1 MSLIQRRYFL
11 WDPNKPRINPHFG
24 IENINQNGDNTS
36 LVSLENDPEEFSAL
50 YPPSIPW
57 SKHYKNPGQD
67 EMSSQQARMATQY
80 TANFPGAG
88 PGQYALYLKI
98 KQCSYEET
106 TARFVARII
115 VRYAKT
121 CTTEVFFTRFYKRE
135 EGPVLS
141 HHEKSSISPP
151 SLHVYG
157 KSRQSYITHAPN
169 VADKPNN
176 NKMLDHIAPTG
187 NNPAPS
193 LETTEH
199 TDNGTLTRLVASKDG
214 RFLAGLT
221 VFSSRIFIQVWQY
234 VDGNKSFTTNHS
246 STTIVHHN
254 IDQISVALAISNT
267 GDKVAIYQVP
277 KTGDWFDE
285 KPKMDVYLFRNRWAD
300 DSLED
305 KNSLIYIQ
313 TPPALREIIGF
324 ATFVDKFVAGDTVL
338 PSRFVFCDGREIHV
352 FASDQYNFELTNII
366 PLNTMYSSLWR
377 TTACELLIRSIA
389 TKMFVWVEDNG
400 RYCSTWDL
408 STGVAMGRFK
418 ITDSQYAGP
427 VGITEIQI
435 ACNRDTIAIVGL
447 DSSITTVDATT
458 GVLCDRY
465 ELPDRIIDHIV
476 FPSAHSRMLVAMVR
490 GEDDNQQ
497 TALVLDALQLEVQE
511 ELGFIPSASRLTIIS
526 SFGSMKWPEIGL
538 VCQPDVQQIHFYPCK
553 AQVMNSAIVPAGISY
568 PYRLE
573 KTIPQIRRGA
583 SKGQAPVKRQ
593 VEIWKN
599 TERIFSFIPEPWER
613 KTIKAEIL
621 PTNDRFVV
629 CGSWTIQVWS
639 LPRDGETK
647 CRLLYYW
654 SSRKESPP
662 KKSFNKS
669 DMDIVLENHHH
680 FISAHIPDF
689 EKESTNSL
697 RVGLPDK
704 TIKKVAIPDFPMR
717 IGDKITTHEHCV
729 KSSHLLAL
737 TYCELQRDE
746 LYRDIYSDH
755 VQALINYVNAFINDT
770 IELDDQDVSTT
781 NIMMNLMMESCPVG
795 ISGKFIEG
803 LLNDALC
810 PWLPRYDKDSDP
822 LLVATMQKNDDAIRA
837 ILHYFA
843 RKAHTSHLNY
853 AMPVENSFIALADYY
868 PGLLREFFRQTSY
881 ITAMNIDFIEDFV
894 TIFSNDWQVQWRN
907 FVSWIMRSK
916 IGPSTFKDYYMPVFT
931 FQLPEYRTENDVVNS
946 KGYQPRAIELRYDQ
960 KVYTVPF
967 PSLLKPS
974 PTFSKLAGNNFFD
987 SPLQMAVLIYKAMMI
1002 TQIQRSVAVKSLQ
1015 DLQNLYF
1022 DGFWKVLLILD
1033 LLLGLA
1039 FLIFEIIQC
1048 VHDKP
1053 RRYFTTFFNYINLSA
1068 LLFTTICLLGTLITQ
1083 FAIERHPGEAPKQ
1096 LSYIPFANVVIF
1108 LHVIV
1113 EFRMFQTFGIFV
1125 NILFEVIKSI
1135 VSFLAIF
1142 VVLMIAFDQ
1151 GMVYLLYTYQNT
1163 CVADGLCAR
1172 TFESDFPSEPFSS
1185 FASTLFFLAGR
1196 FDDVNKDFD
1205 SKRSSFLLLMIMIY
1219 IIGFIIMLALLIGHV
1234 TESIAAAKAESKRA
1248 WRRQLSETLAEA
1260 ELFDKILGKISY
1272 NKLSLLRKNSSLP
1285 MAIEDYP
1292 SFTTPDNMKE
1302 QSVPELVPQAHL
1314 EPDNASTAFD
1324 DTISRDNI
1332 DFDFEEESVVEESSV
1347 WKDRA
1352 IRELFLN
1359 ARDEYEKFELALKT
1373 DKRRRPFETVS
1384 DPYPPTD
1391 KPATRQAQRKW
1402 FLVLENRLEDD
1413 PFLGIDD
1420 LPSESEPPEVMLVQS
1435 LPSTKTDIEA
1445 NEASDIQG
1453 RTTEKLKLRATFRS
1467 VATGHYTMY
1476 LRIKQATKEKTS
1488 VRFLARIVVR
1498 YTKTRMTDV
1507 FYVRFSKGVRDEYE
1521 GWHYL
1526 KAGGQ
1531 FEIRAHHEIA
1541 QVNVRIVQDERYNKA
1556 QRGKLW
1562 IRSLELV
1569 PVELKPI
1576 HQEPIVSHIG
1586 RPQLTIT
1593 TLSSTTESLT
1603 NTDDQRYAEK
1613 QDKRP
1618 DELGI
1623 VTRVV
1628 TSNGGDF
1635 FAILTVFSDHVVAK
1649 VWSKSEVEGAGKCNE
1664 KVSQLG
1670 ATSEYIHCSDAQ
1682 NLSLELVISPSGEYI
1697 AIFQPPKAG
1706 DWQVGD
1712 SLPTSELGVCFFR
1725 NPLISA
1731 KDVMVMIAN
1740 GDHIERCLER
1750 LEYIPSNLQDAV
1762 GYAAFV
1768 DDDATPSESR
1778 FVFCNGLYLDVFEAN
1793 SDGLVHSHTISLVS
1807 KATGLS
1813 RTIACEMM
1821 MDSIT
1826 SNMFIWVEEDGR
1838 YCTTWDLSNG
1848 SAIGRFEISRR
1859 QRMTSTSL
1867 NTLKFARSQN
1877 IVAIAGFDN
1886 SITTLDAYSGMEIS
1900 RRQFRH
1906 HIEHITFPST
1916 QSQILVVMLRQQ
1928 EENEQRVLI
1937 FDPLQL
1943 DVKGLVQ
1950 IGPPLSRST
1959 IFDVF
1964 GPKSWPGLGDVCR
1977 LDGHLVHFYTSKD
1990 SASTINAS
1998 RPSAMSAVPES
2009 CPYELRTTAP
2019 KYRRKAGGG
2028 QESCRRQVEV
2038 WRKSD
2043 PSICV
2048 FSFIPE
2054 PWEQDT
2060 PARGM
2065 ILPTGDRFV
2074 VYSSWTI
2081 QLWSL
2086 PNDQEPRCKLVFFWS
2101 ALGDTRGY
2109 RVEHKSDIEAI
2120 LDSYSQ
2126 FDSMSCKETTANDGQ
2141 TRFHAT
2147 VVFPGQNPVRVPI
2160 PDSPVRVDDFK
2171 NITEHCIRSIHLL
2184 ALTHSVVSTEY
2195 RDVEVVQHEGN
2206 SYEDH
2211 TWAIIN
2217 FVVDH
2222 INHFIQPQQMTPTFF
2237 NALQSYDGPKISV
2250 LTQLLRE
2257 PCPNDVSAKFIASLL
2272 ESNYCN
2278 WVPRKDVT
2286 VSPLEMAIDRRNT
2299 AAVEA
2304 FLDYCTT
2311 KAYRHHPAYMNPVE
2325 KTLDKLQR
2333 HYPELL
2339 RAALR
2344 KASFIQARRDDFCK
2358 DWVKFASFGRPALKR
2373 PAFPRLN
2380 FIRRRFREP
2389 IAIFQL
2395 PTSHSL
2401 NSSDRLTKFENIPAP
2416 MPVRLEYE
2424 YAWYVVPFPS
2434 LLDHGP
2440 DSQFCNMAGEN
2451 FFDSPVLMAVL
2462 RYKPDVPHERLEKY
2476 LGPNWLALVIFGLA
2490 VGCYLLVLEFVQFRY
2505 IGLEYLRLQKLAYSE
2520 ELEQL

>member
-1 MSLIQRRYFL
+1 
-11 WDPNKPRINPHFG
+11 
-24 IENINQNGDNTS
+24 
-36 LVSLENDPEEFSAL
+36 
-50 YPPSIPW
+50 
-57 SKHYKNPGQD
+57 
-67 EMSSQQARMATQY
+67 MA
-80 TANFPGAG
+80 
-88 PGQYALYLKI
+88 I
-98 KQCSYEET
+98 
-106 TARFVARII
+106 
-115 VRYAKT
+115 
-121 CTTEVFFTRFYKRE
+121 
-135 EGPVLS
+135 
-141 HHEKSSISPP
+141 
-151 SLHVYG
+151 
-157 KSRQSYITHAPN
+157 
-169 VADKPNN
+169 
-176 NKMLDHIAPTG
+176 
-187 NNPAPS
+187 
-193 LETTEH
+193 
-199 TDNGTLTRLVASKDG
+199 
-214 RFLAGLT
+214 
-221 VFSSRIFIQVWQY
+221 
-234 VDGNKSFTTNHS
+234 
-246 STTIVHHN
+246 
-254 IDQISVALAISNT
+254 
-267 GDKVAIYQVP
+267 
-277 KTGDWFDE
+277 
-285 KPKMDVYLFRNRWAD
+285 D
-300 DSLED
+300 DSP
-305 KNSLIYIQ
+305 S
-313 TPPALREIIGF
+313 F
-324 ATFVDKFVAGDTVL
+324 AT
-338 PSRFVFCDGREIHV
+338 
-352 FASDQYNFELTNII
+352 
-366 PLNTMYSSLWR
+366 
-377 TTACELLIRSIA
+377 
-389 TKMFVWVEDNG
+389 
-400 RYCSTWDL
+400 
-408 STGVAMGRFK
+408 
-418 ITDSQYAGP
+418 
-427 VGITEIQI
+427 
-435 ACNRDTIAIVGL
+435 
-447 DSSITTVDATT
+447 
-458 GVLCDRY
+458 
-465 ELPDRIIDHIV
+465 
-476 FPSAHSRMLVAMVR
+476 
-490 GEDDNQQ
+490 
-497 TALVLDALQLEVQE
+497 
-511 ELGFIPSASRLTIIS
+511 
-526 SFGSMKWPEIGL
+526 
-538 VCQPDVQQIHFYPCK
+538 
-553 AQVMNSAIVPAGISY
+553 
-568 PYRLE
+568 
-573 KTIPQIRRGA
+573 
-583 SKGQAPVKRQ
+583 
-593 VEIWKN
+593 
-599 TERIFSFIPEPWER
+599 
-613 KTIKAEIL
+613 
-621 PTNDRFVV
+621 
-629 CGSWTIQVWS
+629 
-639 LPRDGETK
+639 
-647 CRLLYYW
+647 
-654 SSRKESPP
+654 
-662 KKSFNKS
+662 
-669 DMDIVLENHHH
+669 
-680 FISAHIPDF
+680 
-689 EKESTNSL
+689 
-697 RVGLPDK
+697 
-704 TIKKVAIPDFPMR
+704 
-717 IGDKITTHEHCV
+717 
-729 KSSHLLAL
+729 
-737 TYCELQRDE
+737 
-746 LYRDIYSDH
+746 
-755 VQALINYVNAFINDT
+755 
-770 IELDDQDVSTT
+770 
-781 NIMMNLMMESCPVG
+781 
-795 ISGKFIEG
+795 
-803 LLNDALC
+803 
-810 PWLPRYDKDSDP
+810 
-822 LLVATMQKNDDAIRA
+822 
-837 ILHYFA
+837 
-843 RKAHTSHLNY
+843 
-853 AMPVENSFIALADYY
+853 
-868 PGLLREFFRQTSY
+868 PG
-881 ITAMNIDFIEDFV
+881 
-894 TIFSNDWQVQWRN
+894 
-907 FVSWIMRSK
+907 
-916 IGPSTFKDYYMPVFT
+916 
-931 FQLPEYRTENDVVNS
+931 
-946 KGYQPRAIELRYDQ
+946 
-960 KVYTVPF
+960 
-967 PSLLKPS
+967 
-974 PTFSKLAGNNFFD
+974 
-987 SPLQMAVLIYKAMMI
+987 
-1002 TQIQRSVAVKSLQ
+1002 
-1015 DLQNLYF
+1015 
-1022 DGFWKVLLILD
+1022 
-1033 LLLGLA
+1033 
-1039 FLIFEIIQC
+1039 
-1048 VHDKP
+1048 
-1053 RRYFTTFFNYINLSA
+1053 
-1068 LLFTTICLLGTLITQ
+1068 
-1083 FAIERHPGEAPKQ
+1083 
-1096 LSYIPFANVVIF
+1096 NV
-1108 LHVIV
+1108 
-1113 EFRMFQTFGIFV
+1113 
-1125 NILFEVIKSI
+1125 
-1135 VSFLAIF
+1135 
-1142 VVLMIAFDQ
+1142 
-1151 GMVYLLYTYQNT
+1151 
-1163 CVADGLCAR
+1163 
-1172 TFESDFPSEPFSS
+1172 
-1185 FASTLFFLAGR
+1185 
-1196 FDDVNKDFD
+1196 
-1205 SKRSSFLLLMIMIY
+1205 
-1219 IIGFIIMLALLIGHV
+1219 
-1234 TESIAAAKAESKRA
+1234 
-1248 WRRQLSETLAEA
+1248 
-1260 ELFDKILGKISY
+1260 
-1272 NKLSLLRKNSSLP
+1272 
-1285 MAIEDYP
+1285 
-1292 SFTTPDNMKE
+1292 KE

-1314 EPDNASTAFD
+1314 ETDNASTAFD

-1420 LPSESEPPEVMLVQS
+1420 LPSESEPPEAMLVHS
-1435 LPSTKTDIEA
+1435 LPSTKTDIEV
-1445 NEASDIQG
+1445 NEATDIQG

-1476 LRIKQATKEKTS
+1476 LRVKQATEEKTS

-1576 HQEPIVSHIG
+1576 HQ
-1586 RPQLTIT
+1586 
-1593 TLSSTTESLT
+1593 
-1603 NTDDQRYAEK
+1603 
-1613 QDKRP
+1613 
-1618 DELGI
+1618 
-1623 VTRVV
+1623 
-1628 TSNGGDF
+1628 
-1635 FAILTVFSDHVVAK
+1635 
-1649 VWSKSEVEGAGKCNE
+1649 
-1664 KVSQLG
+1664 
-1670 ATSEYIHCSDAQ
+1670 
-1682 NLSLELVISPSGEYI
+1682 
-1697 AIFQPPKAG
+1697 
-1706 DWQVGD
+1706 
-1712 SLPTSELGVCFFR
+1712 
-1725 NPLISA
+1725 
-1731 KDVMVMIAN
+1731 DVMVMIAS
-1740 GDHIERCLER
+1740 GDHIERRLER
-1750 LEYIPSNLQDAV
+1750 LKYIPGNLQDAV

-1793 SDGLVHSHTISLVS
+1793 GDGLVHSHTISLVS

-1838 YCTTWDLSNG
+1838 FCTTWDLSNG

-1906 HIEHITFPST
+1906 QIEHITFPST

-1990 SASTINAS
+1990 SASAINAS

-2043 PSICV
+2043 PSVCV

-2109 RVEHKSDIEAI
+2109 RIEHKSDIEAI

-2147 VVFPGQNPVRVPI
+2147 VVFPGQNPVRVSI

-2272 ESNYCN
+2272 ESNFCN
-2278 WVPRKDVT
+2278 WVPRKDVII
-2286 VSPLEMAIDRRNT
+2286 SPLEMAIDRRNT

-2304 FLDYCTT
+2304 FLDYCTA

-2325 KTLDKLQR
+2325 KTLDKLQM

-2389 IAIFQL
+2389 IAILRL
-2395 PTSHSL
+2395 PTSRSL
-2401 NSSDRLTKFENIPAP
+2401 SSSDRLTKFENISAP

-2476 LGPNWLALVIFGLA
+2476 LGTNWLALVIFGLA

-2505 IGLEYLRLQKLAYSE
+2505 IGLEYLRSLFNYIDVTSITLTMAGRYDTVEDDFDIGADDHFLALIMLFHLFTAIVMLTVLIALMTDAFSTTREEGEQAWRIQLSDALAEAEMTDAEAYRELLQDSSLAAE
-2520 ELEQL
+2520 NDEWDA